1 MILDFANSKPLQY
14 LAYLLLFTI
23 GQCFSM
29 WGQYVSLPYKNLTY
43 YQSLTMCLPFA
54 WIDWFFMTFAVD
66 IGNTHN
72 LVTPTQNIFLL
83 IILQFTLVLL
93 INNFYL
99 KQNVYRSDIFA
110 FVLLLAGYFVSF
122 FHIFSKL
129 LGVTIPEHKHQ
140 DDPSQNIENF
150 SQKLMKNKK
159 SDKNKNK
166 IRTDKTKK
174 KIRYLDN

>member
-1 MILDFANSKPLQY
+1 MLDFANSKPLQY
-14 LAYLLLFTI
+14 VTYLLLFTI

-29 WGQYVSLPYKNLTY
+29 WGQYVSLPYKDLTY

-93 INNFYL
+93 INKFYL
-99 KQNVYRSDIFA
+99 KQEVYRSDVFA
-110 FVLLLAGYFVSF
+110 FVLLLVGYFISF

-129 LGVTIPEHKHQ
+129 FGVKTPEHEHK
-140 DDPSQNIENF
+140 DDPSQNIESF
-150 SQKLMKNKK
+150 SQKLLKNKK
-159 SDKNKNK
+159 SKKNKNNV
-166 IRTDKTKK
+166 RLNKK
-174 KIRYLDN
+174 NKNII